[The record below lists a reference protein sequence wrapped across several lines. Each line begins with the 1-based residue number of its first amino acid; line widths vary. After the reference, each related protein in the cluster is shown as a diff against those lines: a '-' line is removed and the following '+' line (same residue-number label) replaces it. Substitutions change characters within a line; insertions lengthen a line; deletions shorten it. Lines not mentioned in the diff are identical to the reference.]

1 MSAPTKR
8 KKNKKKR
15 AKKPM
20 FIEELEEWE
29 EPESAPLAHA
39 NLGRMLKYIND
50 SNESQEIK
58 EHDKSVMTFL
68 ACYAEENNEII
79 IDNFTF
85 QTIQDV
91 KPLYVNFDK
100 VLEPLDSENNRKDTG
115 K

>member
-8 KKNKKKR
+8 KKNKKKKQS
-15 AKKPM
+15 KKPM
-20 FIEELEEWE
+20 FTEELETWE
-29 EPESAPLAHA
+29 EPEPVPLAHA
-39 NLGRMLKYIND
+39 NLGRMLKYIDD
-50 SNESQEIK
+50 SDESQEVK

-91 KPLYVNFDK
+91 KPLYVNF
-100 VLEPLDSENNRKDTG
+100 G
-115 K
+115 